1 MRPRNWL
8 ALAALWTL
16 GATWLGLVGTFVYA
30 VVSSNDPSEG
40 IGWTL
45 LGVGTFGF
53 VLALG
58 GITMIRTHGETAMA
72 IAALILA
79 LALTGLVNPFFLGYG
94 FGGLGD

>member
-1 MRPRNWL
+1 MPPRNWL

-30 VVSSNDPSEG
+30 VVSDNDPSEG

-58 GITMIRTHGETAMA
+58 GITMIRTHGETALA

>member
-1 MRPRNWL
+1 MPVRNWL

-30 VVSSNDPSEG
+30 VVADRDPSEN

-58 GITMIRTHGETAMA
+58 GVTMIRTRGETALA
-72 IAALILA
+72 IAALVLA
-79 LALTGLVNPFFLGYG
+79 LALTGFANPFFLGYG

>member
-1 MRPRNWL
+1 MPPRNWL
-8 ALAALWTL
+8 ALAALWTA
-16 GATWLGLVGTFVYA
+16 GATWLGLIGTFVYA
-30 VVSSNDPSEG
+30 VLSDNEPSEA

-58 GITMIRTHGETAMA
+58 GITLIRTHGETALA
-72 IAALILA
+72 IAALILL
-79 LALTGLVNPFFLGYG
+79 LALTGLVNPFLFGYG